1 MFKLLDTVVL
11 RRDIPESGLRRGDLG
26 TIVEL
31 YSGDSFEVE
40 FVAASGKTQA
50 LITLTTEDV
59 RHVDDHDLVSVRH
72 LERAAG

>member
-11 RRDIPESGLRRGDLG
+11 GRDIPESGLRRGDLG
-26 TIVEL
+26 AIVGLHSE
-31 YSGDSFEVE
+31 DAFEVE

-50 LITLTTEDV
+50 LITLATDDI